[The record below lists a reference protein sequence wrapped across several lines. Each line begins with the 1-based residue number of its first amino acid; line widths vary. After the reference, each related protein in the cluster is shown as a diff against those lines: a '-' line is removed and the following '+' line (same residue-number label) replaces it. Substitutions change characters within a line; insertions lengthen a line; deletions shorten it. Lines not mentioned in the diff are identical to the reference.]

1 MDCAVDNALRKREED
16 LKGQEIQDAET
27 NLEMFQDFIDDDLV
41 EIKILI
47 DKAML
52 KARNYND
59 TDFREE
65 LKDMIIDLI

>member
-1 MDCAVDNALRKREED
+1 MERCANTEAMNKYQQ
-16 LKGQEIQDAET
+16 KIQDAET

-41 EIKILI
+41 EIKVLI
-47 DKAML
+47 DKAMQ

-65 LKDMIIDLI
+65 LEDMIIDLI

>member
-1 MDCAVDNALRKREED
+1 MGRCANTEAMNKHQQ
-16 LKGQEIQDAET
+16 KIQDAET

-41 EIKILI
+41 EIKVLI